1 LQFAFTSVS
10 VTGVEDVEIA
20 ALAADLRVVV
30 ARLRRRLRAESGPG
44 DYSPSQVAVLLRLER
59 DGPATVTDLARAEGV
74 RPQSLGANVAVL
86 EAAGMVSGAPDPS
99 DGRRTILSLTDH
111 AREAIASI
119 RAAKQSWLVRAVR
132 ATLTDAE
139 QQQLVD
145 SVALLQRLAD
155 S

>member
-1 LQFAFTSVS
+1 
-10 VTGVEDVEIA
+10 VEDVEIA
-20 ALAADLRVVV
+20 ALAADLRGVV
-30 ARLRRRLRAESGPG
+30 ARLRRRLREESGPG

-59 DGPATVTDLARAEGV
+59 DGPATVTELARAEGV
-74 RPQSLGANVAVL
+74 RPQSLGATVAAL
-86 EAAGMVSGAPDPS
+86 QATGMVGGAADPA

-111 AREAIASI
+111 AREGIAAI

-132 ATLTDAE
+132 TTLTDDE
-139 QQQLVD
+139 QRQLAD